1 MANLTAA
8 QIRRNAKRAAK
19 RAEIEHYRNVDNLSM
34 VATLSYVDP
43 LHNWPKKPQYKAIP
57 DGNFMSSSA
66 TINERDSE
74 LGRWLHLRT
83 YNVQRANTIIHN
95 ILHSEGIRSNPV
107 MDENASNEARFSHT
121 RSNSFH
127 LMQVKAALI
136 NGHAT
141 PRDYGVEF

>member
-1 MANLTAA
+1 MALTPA

-19 RAEIEHYRNVDNLSM
+19 RSDIAFLRDAGNETAAQARAH
-34 VATLSYVDP
+34 VDP

-57 DGNFMSSSA
+57 NGNFMSSTA

-74 LGRWLHLRT
+74 LGRWLHIRVH
-83 YNVQRANTIIHN
+83 NAARAATIIHN
-95 ILHSEGIRSNPV
+95 ILHSESIRSAPV
-107 MDENASNEARFSHT
+107 MDHDMDRDKLTSHT
-121 RSNSFH
+121 RSNGFH
-127 LMQVKAALI
+127 LAQVKAALI